1 MMNKFW
7 WGGCREDGRGMNWL
21 SWDRMCGRK
30 SEGGMGFR
38 DLASFNTALLGK
50 QGWRLLVD
58 TNSLLYRVLKAKY
71 FSNGDFLSARLGSN
85 YSFVWKSILS
95 SQQMLQRGVRWR
107 IGDGKQVFVVNCPWI
122 PRDIGFMPLDEAMFV
137 PEAMRV
143 CDLFVEE
150 KGLHV
155 WLYMHG
161 SYGMPGMKDCGSIKF
176 CHPVRFIMLLVPILM
191 IMWLHL
197 CLDQGRYPTHL
208 FLVCSH
214 WLRLPLLKL
223 IGLHSL
229 IVQSLL
235 VLICSVLQQYLR
247 TWKASF
253 PLQFRV
259 SMRGVGNLLLL
270 KLWPCVNVYLMLEI
284 VFFRRVVFL
293 RITNP

>member
-50 QGWRLLVD
+50 Q
-58 TNSLLYRVLKAKY
+58 
-71 FSNGDFLSARLGSN
+71 ARLGSN

-107 IGDGKQVFVVNCPWI
+107 IGD
-122 PRDIGFMPLDEAMFV
+122 
-137 PEAMRV
+137 
-143 CDLFVEE
+143 E